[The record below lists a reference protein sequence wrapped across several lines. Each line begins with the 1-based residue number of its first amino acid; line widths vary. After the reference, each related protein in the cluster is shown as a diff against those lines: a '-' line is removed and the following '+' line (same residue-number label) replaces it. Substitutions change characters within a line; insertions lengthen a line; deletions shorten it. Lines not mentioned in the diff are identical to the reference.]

1 MSAAS
6 TLVVGGGILGAAVA
20 ARLQEVEPDGAVAL
34 WEKEDGL
41 ARHQTGRNSGVVHA
55 GLYYEPGSLKA
66 RLCRRGVG
74 LLRDFCAEHGLAYDE
89 IGKVLVALDET
100 ESARLRG
107 IEERARANG
116 VPGVRRLDAGG
127 LREIEP
133 HVRGVAGLHS
143 PTTAIVDYAAVTRAL
158 AAQVV
163 TRGGEVRLGVEATAV
178 REEATGVVVSGVTSD
193 GDEVETRVDRVVLCA
208 GLQSDRLARAA
219 GGEADPRIVPFRGE
233 YHLLRPERRS
243 LVRGLVYPVP
253 DPRYPFLGVHLTPR
267 VDGEVL
273 VGPNAV
279 LALAREGY
287 GWGTVSPRDLREVA
301 AYVGFRRFAR
311 RHWRTGIRELTGS
324 LSTRAF
330 VAAAQRYVPELGV
343 ADVVPGP
350 AGVRA
355 QALDREGSLVDDFRV
370 ERSPRGRVVA
380 LRNAPSPAA
389 TSSLAI
395 AEHVVALALGGD
407 GSGPQPAPGA

>member
-1 MSAAS
+1 MYVSAAS

-20 ARLQEVEPDGAVAL
+20 ARLQEVEPDGTVTL
-34 WEKEDGL
+34 WEKEDAL

-74 LLRDFCAEHGLAYDE
+74 LLRDFCAEHALAYDE
-89 IGKVLVALDET
+89 IGKVLVALDDIEA
-100 ESARLRG
+100 ARLKG

-143 PTTAIVDYAAVTRAL
+143 PSTAIVDYAAVTRAL

-163 TRGGEVRLGVEATAV
+163 ARGGEVQLGVEATV
-178 REEATGVVVSGVTSD
+178 LREEATGVVVRGAT
-193 GDEVETRVDRVVLCA
+193 GAGETETRVDRVVLCA

-243 LVRGLVYPVP
+243 LVHGLVYPVP

-287 GWGTVSPRDLREVA
+287 GWGTVSARDLRDIG

-311 RHWRTGIRELTGS
+311 RHWRTGLRELLGS
-324 LSTRAF
+324 ASTRAF

-355 QALDREGSLVDDFRV
+355 QALDRDGTLVDDFRV
-370 ERSPRGRVVA
+370 ERSARGRVTA

-395 AEHVVALALGGD
+395 AEHVVDLA
-407 GSGPQPAPGA
+407 SGRDPRL